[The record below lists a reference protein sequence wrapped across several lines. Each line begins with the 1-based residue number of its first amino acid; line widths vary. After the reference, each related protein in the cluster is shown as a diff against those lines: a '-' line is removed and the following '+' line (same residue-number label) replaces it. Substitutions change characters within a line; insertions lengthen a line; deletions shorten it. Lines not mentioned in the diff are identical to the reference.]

1 MNKASLE
8 KELHNLEAQMVQL
21 GTLVEHAFAQALESV
36 GTADQEK
43 ARVVVINDTP
53 IDDLHLSIE
62 EHVFHILSLQQPL
75 VGRDV
80 RYLTSVVP
88 IAVDLERIG
97 DDAEGMAQFTLR
109 MLSLP
114 PAEQQMATET
124 IQVETEATN
133 EQHPED
139 VILQSILA
147 VGQQVKEMLQQTI
160 QAFAERD
167 VAAAQNLW
175 TQHTLIDRG
184 TARLRRDVMAL
195 IDGPQALA
203 ILPHDPHIVQRAT
216 YLLWMIYKIERVAD
230 HCSNICERIAFIVEG
245 ETDIRLAIV
254 E

>member
-1 MNKASLE
+1 MNKALLE
-8 KELHNLEAQMVQL
+8 KELHNLETQMLQL
-21 GTLVEHAFAQALESV
+21 GTLVERAFAQALEAV
-36 GTADQEK
+36 EMADQEK
-43 ARVVVINDTP
+43 ARAVVIGDTP
-53 IDDLHLSIE
+53 IDDLHLSTE
-62 EHVFHILSLQQPL
+62 EHVFRILSLQQPL

-109 MLSLP
+109 MLSLRP
-114 PAEQQMATET
+114 TGQQTLTEIDHSKT
-124 IQVETEATN
+124 RAAN

-139 VILQSILA
+139 IILQSVLA
-147 VGQQVKEMLQQTI
+147 VGQQVRQMLQQTI
-160 QAFAERD
+160 QAFANRD

-175 TQHTLIDRG
+175 TQDVLISRG
-184 TARLRRDVMAL
+184 AARVRRDVMAL
-195 IDGPQALA
+195 IEGPQAPA
-203 ILPHDPHIVQRAT
+203 ILQHDSHVVQRAT
-216 YLLWMIYKIERVAD
+216 YLLWMIYKIERIAD